1 MTNIKYLVKIVKPK
15 KDWRNSTTHGRGTKG
30 QKARKSGL
38 PRPGF
43 EGGQTPLHRRLPK
56 RGKFKS
62 FKSKEACYRIVNLK
76 ELQENKRIENGQT
89 IDFSQKKLPTKIL
102 GEGEFTKQL
111 TIIAADFSQSASE
124 KITQAGGQ
132 AKLAGKHE
140 K

>member
-1 MTNIKYLVKIVKPK
+1 MMNTVKYLVKIVKPK

-30 QKARKSGL
+30 QKARKSGH

-43 EGGQTPLHRRLPK
+43 EGGQTPLYRRLPK
-56 RGKFKS
+56 RGK

-76 ELQENKRIENGQT
+76 ELQENKRIENGQA
-89 IDFSQKKLPTKIL
+89 IDFSQEKLPTKIL
-102 GEGEFTKQL
+102 GEGELTKQL
-111 TIIAADFSQSASE
+111 TIIAAGFSQPALE
-124 KITQAGGQ
+124 KIIQAGGQ